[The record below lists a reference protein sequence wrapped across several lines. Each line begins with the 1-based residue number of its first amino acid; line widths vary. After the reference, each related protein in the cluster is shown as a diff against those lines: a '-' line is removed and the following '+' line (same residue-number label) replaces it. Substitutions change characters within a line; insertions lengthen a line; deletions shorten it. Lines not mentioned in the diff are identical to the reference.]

1 MRAAS
6 SRATVLATL
15 VIMTMPSLL
24 PACVQATPEAKKMR
38 PPHVPLS
45 SHRLRIGCVLGAGF
59 DRRLLALRKVP
70 ARRLRPAGRLTCR
83 VHGQNRRR
91 RDRRAWIRLLS
102 LESSPSNLTRLQKAL
117 RVGSKL
123 ALRRC
128 VFTALPLSTRCTQSS
143 AEHTSA
149 LLPDTMNAHQQDT
162 WSTWSAVCSL
172 MYPGSVT
179 PRASPT
185 PTMHQMPPLPLPLRS
200 VASVATLCFPS
211 HASQHVLV
219 QLTSK
224 SQSSRCPRR

>member
-6 SRATVLATL
+6 SRATALATL
-15 VIMTMPSLL
+15 VIVTMPSLL
-24 PACVQATPEAKKMR
+24 PACVQATPEAKKMQ
-38 PPHVPLS
+38 PPHAPTS
-45 SHRLRIGCVLGAGF
+45 SHRRPTGRVLGGGF

-91 RDRRAWIRLLS
+91 RDRRAWI

-162 WSTWSAVCSL
+162 SRLPHTHHA
-172 MYPGSVT
+172 PN
-179 PRASPT
+179 ASPASST
-185 PTMHQMPPLPLPLRS
+185 TLRCLRRHTLLPL
-200 VASVATLCFPS
+200 AC
-211 HASQHVLV
+211 
-219 QLTSK
+219 
-224 SQSSRCPRR
+224 